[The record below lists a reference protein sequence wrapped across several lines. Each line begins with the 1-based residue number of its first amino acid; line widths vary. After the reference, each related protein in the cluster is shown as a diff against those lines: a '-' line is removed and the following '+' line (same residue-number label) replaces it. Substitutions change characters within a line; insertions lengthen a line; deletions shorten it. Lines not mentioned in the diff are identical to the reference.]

1 VIREAASRQNFK
13 AGDTS
18 KGEMTLT
25 GTPISVQKQQ
35 TFAALS
41 FVDKDATPPLPKG
54 VPTLERKGTSKAETK
69 SEDTANGKTEQR
81 AGGKSKSETRYLVLV
96 ALKQWTKI
104 EEALKQNKNDKLV
117 IKCMTSCPLLS
128 QFTHVSPTGCSPG
141 TMAALLTERRRSA
154 ML

>member
-35 TFAALS
+35 TFVALS

-81 AGGKSKSETRYLVLV
+81 ASGKSKAETRYLVLV

-104 EEALKQNKNDKLV
+104 EETLIQHKHDKLV
-117 IKCMTSCPLLS
+117 IKGYSLRQPDFAGIVVLAYQVNTVSLLS
-128 QFTHVSPTGCSPG
+128 AKRG
-141 TMAALLTERRRSA
+141 
-154 ML
+154 